1 MADITLDKIFEEAM
15 TLSPEEQRRL
25 IEWLTASAPQAGP
38 RKTIEQMAA
47 EQGKKPLN
55 FAELRKL
62 GSFFPEEES
71 VDDLVKTVREL
82 RRDRS
87 RPLPEV
93 GGDSQPGDA

>member
-25 IEWLTASAPQAGP
+25 SEWLTASAPQAGP

-62 GSFFPEEES
+62 GSLRS
-71 VDDLVKTVREL
+71 LADDAHRQPPTVC
-82 RRDRS
+82 S
-87 RPLPEV
+87 HN
-93 GGDSQPGDA
+93 GNFQPMGFMKIRLAGS